1 MSVPLETLE
10 KTFEEYRK
18 AHYVLIDQNESEEA
32 RATAGELFR
41 AKRLELDG
49 LLIEDKRA
57 REEREIESILEARR
71 RAALEVANATEP
83 KPNPGNVDLA
93 VVRSWLEKADDNAR
107 NLSFR
112 IAPAAM
118 MEKRTEYDIT
128 TVAENAYG
136 SYLISQT
143 WADTIAAAEVAM
155 SGVLAAGP
163 RIIRTATGGQM
174 NFPTYS
180 TKIAAAAG
188 TEGSPATQDTP
199 VFGTVALNNLRIDG
213 YLVLTQELLRD
224 SGPDVADFLA
234 QQAGIALGEKMAA
247 YLGDIDIGTG
257 TGSVPA
263 AITVGATSAVTA
275 ASATVV
281 TLNELKELFYAVLPI
296 YRRNGKWIANSTL
309 TLALA
314 QMTDD
319 NGQYLWQ
326 PSNIAAAPEIFMG
339 KPWIEDAY
347 FDASAT
353 GNIPVVFGDVNR
365 AYMVR
370 LVGDIDISFSAEAG
384 FTSFEVYMR
393 YGQWFDAVTIDASA
407 VKGITLGT

>member
-1 MSVPLETLE
+1 MSVPLETIE
-10 KTFEEYRK
+10 NTFEEYRK
-18 AHYVLIDQNESEEA
+18 AHYVLTSKDESDEA
-32 RATAGELFR
+32 RAKAGEVFR
-41 AKRLELDG
+41 AKRLELDE

-71 RAALEVANATEP
+71 RAALEVADASAP
-83 KPNPGNVDLA
+83 KTRPGNIDFTA
-93 VVRSWLEKADDNAR
+93 VRDWLGKADDNAR

-112 IAPAAM
+112 IAPAM

-136 SYLISQT
+136 SRLIPQT

-163 RIIRTATGGQM
+163 RIIRTASGAQM

-180 TKIAAAAG
+180 TKIVATAG
-188 TEGSPATQDTP
+188 TEGTDATQDTP
-199 VFGTVALNNLRIDG
+199 VFGTVPLNNMRIDG
-213 YLVLTQELLRD
+213 YLVLTQELIRD
-224 SGPDVADFLA
+224 SGPDVESFLA
-234 QQAGIALGEKMAA
+234 QQAGIALGEKMAS
-247 YLGDIDIGTG
+247 YLGDIDVGTG
-257 TGSVPA
+257 ANSIPA

-275 ASATVV
+275 ASKTAVTV
-281 TLNELKELFYAVLPI
+281 NELKELFYSVLPV
-296 YRRNGKWIANSTL
+296 YRRNGEWIANSAL

-314 QMTDD
+314 QSTDD
-319 NGQYLWQ
+319 MGQYLWQ
-326 PSNIAAAPEIFMG
+326 PSNIASAPEIFMG

-347 FDASAT
+347 FDASAA

-365 AYMVR
+365 AYLVR

-393 YGQWFDAVTIDASA
+393 YGQWFDAATIDASA
-407 VKGITLGT
+407 VKGITLAS

>member
-10 KTFEEYRK
+10 STFEEYRK
-18 AHYVLIDQNESEEA
+18 AHYTLIDKAESDEV
-32 RATAGELFR
+32 RAAAGEIFR
-41 AKRLELDG
+41 AKRLELDE

-57 REEREIESILEARR
+57 REEREIESIVEARR
-71 RAALEVANATEP
+71 RAATAVAETAP
-83 KPNPGNVDLA
+83 QVRPGNIDLA
-93 VVRSWLEKADDNAR
+93 SVRDWLAKADDNAR

-112 IAPAAM
+112 IAPAQ

-136 SYLISQT
+136 SYLVPQT
-143 WADTIAAAEVAM
+143 WASIIAASEVAM

-163 RIIRTATGGQM
+163 RIIRTASGGQM

-188 TEGSPATQDTP
+188 TEGTAATQDTP
-199 VFGTVALNNLRIDG
+199 VFGTVPLNNMRIDG
-213 YLVLTQELLRD
+213 YLVLTKELLRD
-224 SGPDVADFLA
+224 SGPDVDGFLA
-234 QQAGIALGEKMAA
+234 EQAGVALGEKMAA
-247 YLGDIDIGTG
+247 YLADIDVGTG
-257 TGSVPA
+257 SGSVPA
-263 AITVGATSAVTA
+263 AITVGATSALTA
-275 ASATVV
+275 ASQTEVTV
-281 TLNELKELFYAVLPI
+281 NELKELFYDVLPI
-296 YRRNGKWIANSTL
+296 YRRNGKWIANSAL

-314 QMTDD
+314 QKTDD

-347 FDASAT
+347 FDASAA
-353 GNIPVVFGDVNR
+353 GNIPVVFGDVGR
-365 AYMVR
+365 AYLVR

-384 FTSFEVYMR
+384 FTSFEIYMR
-393 YGQWFDAVTIDASA
+393 YGQWFDAATIDASA
-407 VKGITLGT
+407 VKAITLAS